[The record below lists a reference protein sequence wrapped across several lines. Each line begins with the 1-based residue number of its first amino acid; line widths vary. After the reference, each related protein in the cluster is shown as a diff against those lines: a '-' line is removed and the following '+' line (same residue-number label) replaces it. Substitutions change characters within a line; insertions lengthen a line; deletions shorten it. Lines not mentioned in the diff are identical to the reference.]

1 MGSHGL
7 YGKNVWYEESIRI
20 PLYFRGPGIKPG
32 STDVLFTSPDHMP
45 TLLELLGAPV
55 PETVEGSCRGSY
67 ITGAASGQKEPDHAF
82 LCMFPGMP
90 ELVNPYRKLGMNP
103 KSFGWRGIRT
113 KAETYVIDRG
123 TTPGAEAVRYLYH
136 NDQDPYQ
143 MHPEILAPDSETAKK
158 YDKLL
163 MEYFEMLNDPFV
175 MTDSCAE

>member
-1 MGSHGL
+1 
-7 YGKNVWYEESIRI
+7 
-20 PLYFRGPGIKPG
+20 
-32 STDVLFTSPDHMP
+32 
-45 TLLELLGAPV
+45 
-55 PETVEGSCRGSY
+55 
-67 ITGAASGQKEPDHAF
+67 
-82 LCMFPGMP
+82 MP

-113 KAETYVIDRG
+113 KTETYVIDRG

-158 YDKLL
+158 YDKIL